1 MNSRYRFETLCLH
14 HGQQPDPDTRARA
27 VPVHRTSSYVFKDTA
42 HAADLFALQEK
53 GNIYSRIMNPTNA
66 VLEERLSALEGGRAA
81 LALASGTTA
90 VHYTIINLCTPG
102 DEVVSSVKLYGG
114 THTLFDALLPQFGI
128 TTRFVDPGKA
138 ANFEAAITD
147 RTRAL
152 YLESIGNPSLEI
164 PDIEAVAAIARK
176 HHLPLIV
183 DATFTTPYLLQCLKH
198 GADIV
203 IHSLTKWIGGHGTAI
218 GGAVVDR
225 GDFDWT
231 DPKFAAFN
239 KPDPGYHGLRFAHDL
254 DPADYP
260 PFITRL
266 RLVPLRNLG
275 ACLAPDNAWIFLQ
288 GLETLPLR
296 MERHSAN
303 ALRVAEF
310 LQDHPRVAWVRY
322 PGLPSDPCHDT
333 ARKYLKNGCGGMVV
347 FGITGGRPAGAAFID
362 KLQLFS
368 HLANVGDAKSLA
380 LHPGSTTHAQLSEA
394 QQQEA
399 GITPE
404 MIRLSIGLEH
414 PEDIL
419 ADLKQALE

>member
-1 MNSRYRFETLCLH
+1 MNSHYRFETLCLH
-14 HGQQPDPDTRARA
+14 HGQQPDTETRARA

-42 HAADLFALQEK
+42 HAANLFSLQER

-66 VLEERLSALEGGRAA
+66 VLEDRLSALEGGRAA

-90 VHYTIINLCTPG
+90 VHYALINICTPG
-102 DEVVSSVKLYGG
+102 DEVISSVKLYGG
-114 THTLFDALLPQFGI
+114 THTLFDSILAQFGI
-128 TTRFVDPGKA
+128 TTRFVDPRKA
-138 ANFEAAITD
+138 DNFQARITD

-152 YLESIGNPSLEI
+152 YIESIGNPSLEI

-176 HHLPLIV
+176 YHLPLIV
-183 DATFTTPYLLQCLKH
+183 DATFTTPYLLQTVKH

-218 GGAVVDR
+218 GGAVIDS
-225 GDFDWT
+225 GTFDWS
-231 DPKFAAFN
+231 DPKFTTFN
-239 KPDPGYHGLRFAHDL
+239 EPDPGYHGLRFAHDL
-254 DPADYP
+254 DQAEHP

-266 RLVPLRNLG
+266 RLVLLRNLG
-275 ACLAPDNAWIFLQ
+275 ACLSPDNAWIFLQ

-296 MERHSAN
+296 MDRHSTN

-310 LQDHPRVAWVRY
+310 LQEHPGVEWVRY
-322 PGLPSDPCHDT
+322 PGLTTDPSH
-333 ARKYLKNGCGGMVV
+333 AAAKKYLKNGFGGMVV
-347 FGITGGRPAGAAFID
+347 FGIKGGRAAGAAFID
-362 KLQLFS
+362 RLQLFS

-380 LHPGSTTHAQLSEA
+380 LHPGSTTHAQLTEE

-414 PEDIL
+414 PEDVL
-419 ADLKQALE
+419 ADLKQALG